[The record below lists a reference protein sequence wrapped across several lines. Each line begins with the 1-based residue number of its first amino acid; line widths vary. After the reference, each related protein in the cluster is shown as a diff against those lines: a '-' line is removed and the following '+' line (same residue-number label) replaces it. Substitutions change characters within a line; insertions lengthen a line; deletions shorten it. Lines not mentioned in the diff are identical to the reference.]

1 MKQILPTYAKQSV
14 SGLIWELICWAIR
27 SPFETVHTDEL
38 KSIVLL
44 LDDLFVEDDGVDV
57 ALLVPLWMGLY
68 DRTFGSSWSGGSLVV
83 GEWIGSNDV
92 RTGLVSPLA
101 WISFSIATKRKIFQ
115 TSKIAITPRLTPKGV
130 FLLHYPT
137 QGQWSKITPLISWCV
152 KGTGYTL
159 PRIDSLVPSMNHD
172 KTLAC
177 WSLFRSCERNM
188 PHPEILKI
196 SNWNAESVQCDWLNN
211 GRNRLVALISDNVKV
226 TPQTPVPYISSFI
239 TRQFSNQ
246 QTP

>member
-172 KTLAC
+172 LRDLGLLILIQIMWKKTF
-177 WSLFRSCERNM
+177 SL
-188 PHPEILKI
+188 
-196 SNWNAESVQCDWLNN
+196 SVHN
-211 GRNRLVALISDNVKV
+211 KY
-226 TPQTPVPYISSFI
+226 T
-239 TRQFSNQ
+239 
-246 QTP
+246 